1 MNKTIII
8 NINGTVFHI
17 EEDAYEILKN
27 YINDVKRHFMNS
39 ADSLEITTDIEN
51 RIAEMFN
58 DILRAENKQVIVEQD
73 VHTII
78 TQMGTVEDFASESG
92 EERTADQQQSYSYQ
106 AEARKLFRDSEDHLA
121 GGVCAGIANY
131 FGLEPVWIRLAFA
144 IAFCFYGTGL
154 LLYIVLWIVIPRAVT
169 RADRMAMKGEPLDLQ
184 GFKRNFEYELK
195 GIQGHAAN
203 LHREARPFIY
213 KTRDF
218 AGNFFDHLRVF
229 LRSAGVILLKLI
241 GILIM
246 LFCAGCIITLL
257 VMVFAFF
264 AYGSDN
270 IHIVFPFSI
279 VNQEYTVPFI
289 FGCFFLLA
297 LPLLG
302 LLLLT
307 SRVAFK
313 RNAVGSRT
321 GYTMLVIWI
330 AALCVVIYYSI
341 QVASEF
347 KSDAKINQTISLKPT
362 QGHVYHLKLNDVKY
376 LSREDSA
383 KLDIKHSFAG
393 RMIMDDDYD
402 NMDNGR
408 ERKISIT
415 IEKSDVPQPVLVES
429 FRATGNNYNKA
440 LMNAHNIIYRFTQ
453 QDSLLIFDRHFQFAQ
468 RAQWRGQWISLTL
481 RVPVGTELV
490 IDKKLDRYMGDV
502 DINECRDE
510 TMLEHSSSA
519 PFMMTADGLQCYM
532 VKPDSTAVKK

>member
-58 DILRAENKQVIVEQD
+58 DILRTENKQVIVEQD

-78 TQMGTVEDFASESG
+78 AQMGSVADFAS
-92 EERTADQQQSYSYQ
+92 ADEDGQ
-106 AEARKLFRDSEDHLA
+106 APNTNYFQTYTNRRLFRDNDDRMI

-131 FGLEPVWIRLAFA
+131 LSVGTVWIRLAFA
-144 IAFCFYGTGL
+144 IALCFFGTGL
-154 LLYIVLWIVIPRAVT
+154 LLYIILWIVIPGTVT
-169 RADRMAMKGEPLDLQ
+169 RADRMAMRGEPLDLQ

-195 GIQGHAAN
+195 NLKGSAAA
-203 LHREARPFIY
+203 LHYEARPLIH
-213 KTRDF
+213 KTQNVASDIFKSLSR
-218 AGNFFDHLRVF
+218 AGN
-229 LRSAGVILLKLI
+229 ILLKLI
-241 GILIM
+241 GIIIM
-246 LFCAGCIITLL
+246 LTCAGFIITLL

-270 IHIVFPFSI
+270 IHILFPFSI

-289 FGCFFLLA
+289 FSCFFLLA

-302 LLLLT
+302 LILLT

-313 RNAVGSRT
+313 RNAAGSVT
-321 GYTMLVIWI
+321 GYTMLVVWI
-330 AALCVVIYYSI
+330 VALCVVVYYSI
-341 QVASEF
+341 QVAAEF
-347 KSDAKINQTISLKPT
+347 KSDAKINQTIVLKPAV
-362 QGHVYHLKLNDVKY
+362 GHVYHLKLNDVKY

-393 RMIMDDDYD
+393 RMIMDDEHD
-402 NMDNGR
+402 NDFDGAK
-408 ERKISIT
+408 ERKISIS

-429 FRATGNNYNKA
+429 FRATGNNYTKA
-440 LMNAHNIIYRFTQ
+440 LMNAHNIVYRFTQ

-468 RAQWRGQWISLTL
+468 RAQWRGQWVSLTL
-481 RVPVGTELV
+481 RIPVGTELV
-490 IDKKLDRYMGDV
+490 IDKKLDRYMGDI
-502 DINECRDE
+502 DIHECQDE
-510 TMLEHSSSA
+510 TMLEHSRTA
-519 PFMMTADGLQCYM
+519 PFIMTAEGLQCYM
-532 VKPDSTAVKK
+532 VKPDSTVVKK